1 MVQRNTANTANIR
14 TSELP
19 NQRLIH
25 DDKTAFDRKYTTESR
40 DCKVKDPS
48 LPLKMIAELAKKKTV
63 FSEGLKNFIE
73 LEKQK
78 EITKR
83 NTNHKRHQRM
93 EGITLQRS
101 KEQHRKALEVLE
113 EAKKLNRPVVFL
125 KRGQSLDKGINLIKK

>member
-40 DCKVKDPS
+40 DCKVKAPS

-63 FSEGLKNFIE
+63 FSEELKNFVE

-78 EITKR
+78 KFPKEILTIKDTKEWKELHSNEAR
-83 NTNHKRHQRM
+83 SNTEK
-93 EGITLQRS
+93 
-101 KEQHRKALEVLE
+101 
-113 EAKKLNRPVVFL
+113 P
-125 KRGQSLDKGINLIKK
+125 